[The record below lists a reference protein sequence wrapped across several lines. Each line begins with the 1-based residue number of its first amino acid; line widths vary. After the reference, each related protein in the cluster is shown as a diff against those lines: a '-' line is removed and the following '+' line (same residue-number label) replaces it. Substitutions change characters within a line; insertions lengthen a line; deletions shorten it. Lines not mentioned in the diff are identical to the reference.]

1 VRGLVLQKAYD
12 LFYELTLLC
21 NRSPFAVEKVIA
33 ATIAP
38 KRQGNGLVLWNIQG
52 SKSPER
58 VPARSPI
65 IYQTLRMPQ
74 SPGVTLSDGTKP
86 MICPIEHR

>member
-1 VRGLVLQKAYD
+1 MRGLVLQKAYD

-38 KRQGNGLVLWNIQG
+38 KRQGNGLVLWIENSDQPSASSISTG
-52 SKSPER
+52 MPLSANNYVS
-58 VPARSPI
+58 VMGTADSATCVTARSGSI
-65 IYQTLRMPQ
+65 G
-74 SPGVTLSDGTKP
+74 SF
-86 MICPIEHR
+86 